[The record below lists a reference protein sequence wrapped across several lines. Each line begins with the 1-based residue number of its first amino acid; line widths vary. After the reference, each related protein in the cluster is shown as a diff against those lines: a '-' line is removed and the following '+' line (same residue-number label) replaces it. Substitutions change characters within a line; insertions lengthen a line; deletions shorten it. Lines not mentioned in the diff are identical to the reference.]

1 MRNIIIKA
9 LLSII
14 IFIFSFSIARSQY
27 ALMYKNTVHNYS
39 INLPK
44 SMEVTELPSHEVPD
58 SLIAVAK
65 DGSVFSIITKKDP
78 AYKGVTASMLTSNS
92 FMPELKFRY
101 KNIELKENDFIDI
114 AGEPTLYMRVDY
126 KNQEEEGVVVQYILI
141 KSEKVFILRLVSSK
155 ENFDKFA
162 SELAG
167 YIFTFQ
173 FMESSAKEFYKSDM
187 YSFFIKFP
195 YDWQFDR
202 NEFPV
207 QAYNSRGSSMY
218 IEVIK
223 NTEYKN
229 LTINDVDSDLF
240 LEAEKAKLSNISLA
254 GKKKLNIDGTP
265 ALFMKYKWIQTT
277 PGKTETYYILH
288 YYMLKG
294 SLLYVIQGM
303 IKEAYLHEDEKLVDQ
318 SVDTF
323 QFTK

>member
-1 MRNIIIKA
+1 MINLKIKV
-9 LLSII
+9 LFSLI
-14 IFIFSFSIARSQY
+14 IFTLSFSAAHSQY
-27 ALMYKNTVHNYS
+27 ALMYKNSLHNYS

-44 SMEVTELPSHEVPD
+44 TFEITELPSKETPD

-65 DGSVFSIITKKDP
+65 DGSVFSIIAKKDA

-92 FMPELKFRY
+92 FMPELKYRY

-114 AGEPTLYMRVDY
+114 AGEPTLYMRVDF
-126 KNQEEEGVVVQYILI
+126 KNEEEEGVVVQYILI
-141 KSEKVFILRLVSSK
+141 KNEKAFIIRLVSNK
-155 ENFDKFA
+155 ETFDKFA

-173 FMESSAKEFYKSDM
+173 FMESSAKEFYKSEI

-195 YDWQFDR
+195 YGWQFDR

-223 NTEYKN
+223 NNEYKN
-229 LTINDVDSDLF
+229 LTINDLDPDLF

-254 GKKKLNIDGTP
+254 GTKKLNIDGTP
-265 ALFMKYKWIQTT
+265 ALFMKYKWVQKT
-277 PGKTETYYILH
+277 PSKMETYYILH
-288 YYMLKG
+288 YYMIKG
-294 SLLYVIQGM
+294 SLLYIIQGM

-323 QFTK
+323 QYTK

>member
-1 MRNIIIKA
+1 MRNSKIKVV
-9 LLSII
+9 LSLIV
-14 IFIFSFSIARSQY
+14 FTLSFSTVYSQY
-27 ALMYKNTVHNYS
+27 ALMYKNSLHNYS

-44 SMEVTELPSHEVPD
+44 TLEVTELPSKETPD

-65 DGSVFSIITKKDP
+65 DGSVFSIIAKKDP

-114 AGEPTLYMRVDY
+114 AGEPTLYMRVDF
-126 KNQEEEGVVVQYILI
+126 KNEEEDGVVVQYILI
-141 KSEKVFILRLVSSK
+141 KNEKVFIIRLVSDK
-155 ENFDKFA
+155 DTFDKFA

-173 FMESSAKEFYKSDM
+173 FMESSAKEFYKSEM

-195 YDWQFDR
+195 YGWQFDR

-207 QAYNSRGSSMY
+207 QAYNARGSSMY

-223 NTEYKN
+223 NNEYKN
-229 LTINDVDSDLF
+229 LTISDLDPDLF
-240 LEAEKAKLSNISLA
+240 LEAEKAKLSNISLV
-254 GKKKLNIDGTP
+254 GTKRLNIDGTP
-265 ALFMKYKWIQTT
+265 ALFMKYKWIQKT
-277 PGKTETYYILH
+277 PSKTETYYILH
-288 YYMLKG
+288 YYMIKG
-294 SLLYVIQGM
+294 SLLYIIQGM
-303 IKEAYLHEDEKLVDQ
+303 IKDNFLFEDEKLVDQ

-323 QFTK
+323 QYTK